1 MHLSILSIWY
11 LHTKVACKIK
21 NFEIRYQKD
30 KITLLNNN
38 NSLNTYSILN
48 SFLIDPHLKAIKN
61 LMLWLYKYIF
71 TDKLTS

>member
-30 KITLLNNN
+30 KTTSYINN
-38 NSLNTYSILN
+38 NSLNAYSNYN
-48 SFLIDPHLKAIKN
+48 SSLINRHLSRIN
-61 LMLWLYKYIF
+61 FNVVTLQVLFYY
-71 TDKLTS
+71 